1 MLGNGPD
8 GLDGVELAGVGD
20 VAEVGEVLA
29 DERLDG
35 LPSMAAVP
43 IVEEV
48 RLTDIGPD
56 MIRNQAEEAINVNC
70 IGTATEHVNGRL
82 GQGVDANGSKDGDG
96 LPGAVEDVAV
106 WNGGGAPGLLLNGP
120 SSEGGLV
127 KVDQRLVF
135 SKDVAQSYS
144 KDAAVGIKLRSILER
159 LPVHDLV
166 SCECRYSC
174 RRSREWS
181 KKC

>member
-48 RLTDIGPD
+48 RLAHVGPD
-56 MIRNQAEEAINVNC
+56 
-70 IGTATEHVNGRL
+70 
-82 GQGVDANGSKDGDG
+82 
-96 LPGAVEDVAV
+96 VAG
-106 WNGGGAPGLLLNGP
+106 N
-120 SSEGGLV
+120 
-127 KVDQRLVF
+127 
-135 SKDVAQSYS
+135 
-144 KDAAVGIKLRSILER
+144 
-159 LPVHDLV
+159 
-166 SCECRYSC
+166 
-174 RRSREWS
+174 
-181 KKC
+181 